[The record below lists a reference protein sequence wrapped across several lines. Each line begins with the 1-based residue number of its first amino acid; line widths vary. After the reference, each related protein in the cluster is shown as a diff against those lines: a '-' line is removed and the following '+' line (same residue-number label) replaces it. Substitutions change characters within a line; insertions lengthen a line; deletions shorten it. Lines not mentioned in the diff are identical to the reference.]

1 MSTNQGPYAF
11 PIPEKLTATDVQ
23 HGMTLRDYF
32 AAKAMQALVRN
43 NASLVPSATETIGVI
58 PGVRVAAIAYD
69 IANAMIE
76 EAEK

>member
-43 NASLVPSATETIGVI
+43 NAAAVPSATEIGVV
-58 PGVRVAAIAYD
+58 PGVRVATIAYD
-69 IANAMIE
+69 IANAMME
-76 EAEK
+76 QREK